1 MYVIANIVSAI
12 IPFILLPILT
22 RSISQEEYGF
32 VAVFQSMLTGFGSI
46 VGFSVHGAASRK
58 YFDNPSVNEMARYN
72 GACVQILLISYM
84 LGFFAIYCISDSVFS
99 PIGIEKIWVYLA
111 LTTSSLSF
119 IVQLR
124 LGQWQV
130 RKRAVAYVS
139 LQLSQASINAILAL
153 IFVFILKKSGEGVVM
168 AIFYSASY
176 SALISIIFLYKDK
189 IVKLNS
195 INKSDLEDALSF
207 GIPLIPHAV
216 GLFLLNYL
224 DRYVISNYMDLKYVG
239 IYAVA
244 FQISMGLTIIF
255 DGINKAFVP
264 HLFGVLSS
272 DDNDKKKKVVRYTY
286 FWFIFLLI
294 SMVLAFMIGPKFV
307 LYYAGDNFSESAQ
320 IIGLLCAGQ
329 IFGGMYLMVTNYVFY
344 AKRTAHLSLVTIFS
358 ALAYLMF
365 SILLVEN
372 NGLVGVA
379 FSFLASKL
387 IQFIFTWLLSMRSVQ
402 MDWRF

>member
-32 VAVFQSMLTGFGSI
+32 VAFFQSMLTGFGSI

-58 YFDNPSVNEMARYN
+58 FFDNPSVNEMARYN
-72 GACVQILLISYM
+72 GACVQILLISYT
-84 LGFFAIYCISDSVFS
+84 LGFFAIYCIPDSVFS

-130 RKRAVAYVS
+130 RKKVVAYVS
-139 LQLSQASINAILAL
+139 LQLSQATINAILAL

-168 AIFYSASY
+168 AIFYAASY
-176 SALISIIFLYKDK
+176 SALISIIFLYKDR
-189 IVKLNS
+189 IVKLNL
-195 INKSDLEDALSF
+195 IDKSDLEDALSF

-224 DRYVISNYMDLKYVG
+224 DRYVISNYMDLKHVG

-272 DDNDKKKKVVRYTY
+272 NDNNKKRKVVRYTY
-286 FWFIFLLI
+286 FWFLFLLI
-294 SMVLAFMIGPKFV
+294 GIVLAFLIGPKFV

-358 ALAYLMF
+358 ALVYLMA
-365 SILLVEN
+365 SIFLVEN
-372 NGLVGVA
+372 YGLVGVA
-379 FSFLASKL
+379 FSFLVSKL
-387 IQFIFTWLLSMRSVQ
+387 IQFIFTWLLSMRSIQ

>member
-32 VAVFQSMLTGFGSI
+32 VAIFQSMLTGFGSI

-58 YFDNPSVNEMARYN
+58 YFDNPNVNEMARYN

-84 LGFFAIYCISDSVFS
+84 LSFFAIYCISDSVFS
-99 PIGIEKIWVYLA
+99 PIGIDKIWVYLA

-119 IVQLR
+119 IIQLR

-130 RKRAVAYVS
+130 RKRAAAYVS

-168 AIFYSASY
+168 AIFYAASY
-176 SALISIIFLYKDK
+176 SALISVIFLYKDK

-195 INKSDLEDALSF
+195 INKNDLEDALSF
-207 GIPLIPHAV
+207 GIPLIPHAA

-224 DRYVISNYMDLKYVG
+224 DRFVISNYMDLKYVG

-272 DDNDKKKKVVRYTY
+272 NDNDKKRKVVRYTY
-286 FWFIFLLI
+286 FWFLFLLI
-294 SMVLAFMIGPKFV
+294 GMVLAFMIGPKFV

-358 ALAYLMF
+358 ALAYLIF

-387 IQFIFTWLLSMRSVQ
+387 IQFIFTWLLSIRSIQ

>member
-1 MYVIANIVSAI
+1 MYVIANIASAI

-58 YFDNPSVNEMARYN
+58 YFDNPSISEMARYN
-72 GACVQILLISYM
+72 GACVHILLISYM
-84 LGFFAIYCISDSVFS
+84 LGSFAIYCISDSVFS
-99 PIGIEKIWVYLA
+99 FIGIEKIWVYLA

-130 RKRAVAYVS
+130 RKRAVAYAS

-168 AIFYSASY
+168 AIFYAAAY
-176 SALISIIFLYKDK
+176 SALISIIFLYKDR

-195 INKSDLEDALSF
+195 IDKSDLEDALSF
-207 GIPLIPHAV
+207 GVPLIPHAV

-255 DGINKAFVP
+255 DGTNKAFVP

-272 DDNDKKKKVVRYTY
+272 NDDDKKRKVVRYTY
-286 FWFIFLLI
+286 FWFLFLLVG
-294 SMVLAFMIGPKFV
+294 MVLAFLIGPKFV
-307 LYYAGDNFSESAQ
+307 LYYAGESFSESAQ

-344 AKRTAHLSLVTIFS
+344 AKRTASLSLVTIFS
-358 ALAYLMF
+358 ALVYLMA
-365 SILLVEN
+365 SIFLVEN
-372 NGLVGVA
+372 YGLVGVA

-387 IQFIFTWLLSMRSVQ
+387 IQFVFTWLLSMRSIQ